1 MNNDSPQKAVLVVFC
16 VALAC
21 SLLVSLTAITL
32 RPVQLRNQ
40 LIERSRNVV
49 ALTGLTDRST
59 AVTDAAVLSA
69 IEQLDIRVVD
79 IDAGEFAVD
88 IDPAG
93 FDPQAAASDPELAVS
108 IPATQDVAG
117 LGKRPRHAV
126 VYLVWKGAEFSR
138 IVLPISG
145 QGMWA
150 MIRGYIPLE
159 SDLNTIA
166 AISFYEQA
174 ETAGLGDQIL
184 RPDWQA
190 RWQGKQLYG
199 RDGELQFR
207 IGGGAVNPDLPAAA
221 FQVDGLSGATVT
233 GDAVNRMVSY
243 WFGPHGYAPLLRR
256 LATDPPVQPASTEEP
271 AA

>member
-21 SLLVSLTAITL
+21 SLLVSLAAITL

-49 ALTGLTDRST
+49 ALTGLTDSSL
-59 AVTDAAVLSA
+59 AADDAAVLSA

-79 IDAGEFAVD
+79 IDTGEFAVD

-93 FDPQAAASDPELAVS
+93 FDPQAAASDPELGVA
-108 IPATQDVAG
+108 IPAGQDVAG
-117 LGKRPRHAV
+117 IGRRPRHAV
-126 VYLVWKGAEFSR
+126 VYLVWKGEEFSR
-138 IVLPISG
+138 IVLPING

-150 MIRGYIPLE
+150 MIRGYIALE
-159 SDLNTIA
+159 SDLNSIA

-199 RDGELQFR
+199 RDGELRFR
-207 IGGGAVNPDLPAAA
+207 IGGTAVNPDLPTAA
-221 FQVDGLSGATVT
+221 FQVDGLSGATVP
-233 GDAVNRMVSY
+233 GDAVNRMIAY

-256 LATDPPVQPASTEEP
+256 LETDPPVQPASKEEP